1 MKFRHLMI
9 AGTLVL
15 AAASSAQA
23 QAPAT
28 KTEQSQTKA
37 YVDMLR
43 KDIRKDAQAIV
54 DQAMGLEAGD
64 KAKFWA
70 VYEKYQ
76 GEIKLLWDQR
86 LANIKK
92 YAENYDKMTNEVA
105 DQLAVASMANEQ
117 QQVAIRKK
125 YYPQMKAALG
135 GKVAARFLQ
144 VEMMLGNLIALQ
156 LGDEIPLIP

>member
-1 MKFRHLMI
+1 MRIGHMLLAGAVAI
-9 AGTLVL
+9 AT
-15 AAASSAQA
+15 AAAVQA

-28 KTEQSQTKA
+28 KTEEAQLKA

-43 KDIRKDAQAIV
+43 KDVRKDAHSIV

-64 KAKFWA
+64 KAKFLT
-70 VYEKYQ
+70 VYDKYQ
-76 GEIKLLWDQR
+76 GEMKVLWDQR

-92 YAENYDKMTNEVA
+92 YAVNYDKMTDAVA
-105 DQLAVASMANEQ
+105 DQIATAAMANEQ
-117 QQVAIRKK
+117 QNVALRQK

-135 GKVAARFLQ
+135 ARVAARFLQ
-144 VEMMLGNLIALQ
+144 VEIMLGNLIALQ